1 MTTKSPNSRIGTPVD
16 RAPKAPTNARSGP
29 ASQQARSW
37 VATAAIIAIILAVV
51 TAALTVTHTPA
62 QAQSAVLTSNTGQ
75 TAHSTG
81 QPLTSTGA
89 KRAQAF
95 TLLATAS
102 TAGYTVDS
110 IGIAFHTIG
119 DTSTVDD
126 DLTVTLNAN
135 SSGSPGDVLCTLS
148 NPSTFS
154 ASGVHTFDAPTTGTA
169 CPLLTQNKTYFA
181 VIARANSNTDTISL
195 NTTAAT
201 DEDSGGA
208 TGWSIS
214 NIRKWYTNQWGTTTG
229 ESHQIEIKGILG
241 HHATGVPTITG
252 TPETEQ
258 TLTANT
264 SGIADDDG
272 LTNQNFSYKWV
283 RIDGEDET
291 EINGATSST
300 YTLTKDDAY
309 KQVKVKVTFN
319 DDLGNPEGPLS
330 SLPSGIIIPAD
341 ILVSNTGKTSDSG
354 GYLLNASF
362 PKTAQEFTTGAN
374 DDGYTLSFIGFSF
387 DNISDTSTAGT
398 DLQVTLNE
406 VDTDGNPGDPLC
418 TFTDPSGFSASGIQT
433 FAAPTTGT
441 TCPTLTKE
449 TQYFAVVER
458 IQVSGT
464 SSITIDG
471 TGSDSQ
477 DTGAAAGWSIGNTSR
492 TLSGTTW
499 VPFTYSY
506 QIAVRGFAGLPNNAA
521 RGVPTISGTPRVDD
535 TLTADTSG
543 IADDDGLTNMNFSYK
558 WVRID
563 GEDETEINGATSSTY
578 TLTKDDA
585 YKQVKVKVTFND
597 DLGNPEGPLSSLPS
611 GIIIPADILVSN
623 TGKTS
628 DSGGYL
634 LNASFPKTAQ
644 EFTTGANDDGYT
656 LSFIGF
662 SFDNISDTSTAGT
675 DLQVT
680 LNEVDTDGN
689 PGDPLCTFEDP
700 ISFSAS
706 GVQTFQVPTGT
717 TCPTLTKETKY
728 FAVVE
733 RIQVSGTSS
742 ITIDGTGSD
751 SQDTGAAAGWSI
763 GNTSRTLS
771 GTTWVPFTYSYQIA
785 VRGVAV
791 PTTAAPTA
799 TIATTS
805 DLIPSDLTGN
815 KFRLIFLT
823 HSGQGVT
830 SADIATYNTYVQSQA
845 NASSAL
851 ATIKV
856 HSSDFRVLAST
867 EAVDARDNT
876 GTTHT
881 DDEPGVPIYWLNG
894 SKVADDYADLY
905 DGSWDDEANPT
916 RRDGNTVSP
925 GQVWTGSNNDG
936 TENRNAS
943 PDRTKG
949 LGGNPVVRIGHLNNS
964 TAGNDPLHA
973 AASLSRALTTLPFYA
988 LSPVFV
994 VPPKVN
1000 SVALTSDPNDD
1011 SRTGDDDTYAID
1023 DTLEATVS
1031 FNVAADITGSPELT
1045 LLFGTAEKTA
1055 SCAAATNTTIMVC
1068 SYTVVLNDTA
1078 PLGVGVKAN
1087 SLTLNGGTI
1096 TETGET
1102 TSVSLAHDAVGLQ
1115 SGHEVD
1121 AIRPTLVTTGPN
1133 APKTS
1138 TNGSKI
1144 ILTFSESVGSFDR
1157 SKITIMIPS
1166 TTTTLATNGGRV
1178 NGSTVELD
1186 LTTAVLVTSAAI
1198 TVELATDAVEDNAGN
1213 GNLALAATSISNNV
1227 AAVADV
1233 PTALTAVPAPD
1244 TTPQLAFDLSWT
1256 APASD
1261 GGSAITKHQHRHKT
1275 GSNAFGAWTD
1285 IPDSTATEANATSYT
1300 VKGLTANNPPTTFTF
1315 EVQAINANGD
1325 SGESN
1330 QASATVDVPDTTFP
1344 TLTEGN
1350 QKITVQWPT
1359 PDNNGSAILRYQI
1372 QQAQT
1377 VAEFTTHTE
1386 WTNIQNS
1393 GPGETNANS
1402 YTVTGLTNG
1411 ILYSFGIRA
1420 VNSVG
1425 TGRNSYS
1432 DEVIPGTIPDAPTGL
1447 TAEPGDGQV
1456 RLQWTAP
1463 ISDGGNTITGY
1474 EYQQKTSSTPFGS
1487 GINISGSN
1495 ANTTEHM
1502 VTGLTNGTNYTFRV
1516 RAKNP
1521 MGEGLPSNEASA
1533 TPVTV
1538 PSVPQNFT
1546 LTPGNGQV
1554 RLEWTVPASDGG
1566 STILRYEYR
1575 HKAGTDSFI
1584 TWTTVPSSN
1593 INTTQYTVTGV
1604 INGTLYTFEIRAAT
1618 ATTKGM
1624 GASETTTPMAV
1635 APDAP
1640 RQLSTRSQNQAIE
1653 LTWQTPLD
1661 NGGSPITRYEYR
1673 RRTGNGPF
1681 GTWMNIPNS
1690 GVTGLN
1696 ATSYTVT
1703 GLTNGTSYH
1712 FKLRAVNNADESA
1725 ASNEALGIPQA
1736 ITTPDKPRG
1745 GQLSSGDGKVI
1756 VQWVEPLR
1764 DGGTPILHYEY
1775 CLRQKSQCNGHWVE
1789 IPDSAPGGDNHGL
1802 YEITRSNGTFTR
1814 VYLRAVND
1822 QGAGHSFDYSAVPL
1836 AGAPA
1841 APTNLRAE
1849 ALSSEYVKI
1858 SWNEP
1863 RARSGATIIG
1873 YSLEHSRD
1881 GVTWARDPYC
1891 QFPYCEQQ
1899 YLAHERHPRGTNS
1912 IITRIGEEAT
1922 LYYRIRTFFHTNT
1935 PTIVNDIDFSRGAS
1949 PSSPIIT
1956 VTTVGATGILALPT
1970 IGVTGGHGREG
1981 ANDVIVFDLWITGH
1995 QQRTTPV
2002 TVIYRTVDL
2011 RARAG
2016 SDYSTRSGLLT
2027 FTPTDTEKTVSVP
2040 IIDDAV
2046 EDSGEEFI
2054 LRLSNA
2060 SGALIA
2066 RAGAFGTITNT
2077 EESLTGFT
2085 LVDAAT
2091 ETDIGG
2097 VDDGD
2102 TVTLDDPADGQ
2113 YGIRVETAPE
2123 TGVNSVRLELSG
2135 AKTITRTDNDAPY
2148 TLYANGGEGLPPGT
2162 YTLQA
2167 TAYPKAD
2174 RGGNA
2179 LQSISVSFTVAEATE
2194 EAEDEPSLTAT
2205 FPVSPFQSTRHRG
2218 DGDRP
2223 QVIATFSLPVK
2234 PFEKTTPS
2242 VSLTGATVRSVSQHQ
2257 EEGLENAWIFFLDPE
2272 DNEDIVFTLVA
2283 GQSCDAGGICT
2294 QDGAT
2299 LSQGV
2304 ARTLPGPEQEE
2315 QNTPATGI
2323 PTISGTPQ
2331 VGETLTANTSGISD
2345 AEGLTN
2351 VSYRYQWTAGGSD
2364 IENATGSS
2372 HLLTSSQQGQTV
2384 QVKVTFTDDA
2394 DNQESLTSA
2403 ETLEV
2408 AAKPNTAAAGDPT
2421 ISGTPQVEQTL
2432 TADTSAIYDANGLNN
2447 VSYQYQWLRDDADIA
2462 GQTNSTYELVSA
2474 DEDRTIKVRV
2484 TFTDEAG
2491 NAESLTSTA
2500 TTAVAA
2506 RPAPVDAL
2514 TASFANVPADH
2525 NGGNFTFQ
2533 LIFSENVDTGYAR
2546 IQNDAFTV
2554 SGGSIA
2560 SASRM
2565 TQGSNQIW
2573 NVEVDP
2579 TGNGA
2584 VTITLPETTDCDAT
2598 GAICTDDSRKLS
2610 HPTSA
2615 IVAGPPAI
2623 SVSDANVQEAE
2634 GAVLNFS
2641 VTLSH
2646 PSTRTVTVDYA
2657 TSDGTAVAGSDYT
2670 AASGA
2675 LTFTAG
2681 DTSQTVQVTVLTDSD
2696 DESDETITLTLS
2708 NPSQA
2713 TLDDGTGAGT
2723 IENGESSSGTQEDP
2737 PAEDPPAETP
2747 AVLLTASFANVPADH
2762 NGSNFTFQ
2770 LSFSEN
2776 VEAGYARIR
2785 DHAFTVTGAT
2795 IDSASRITQGSNQ
2808 GWNVEVNPTGNEAI
2822 TITLPETTNCSDD
2835 EAICTDDERM
2845 LSHSTE
2851 ERVEGPPA
2859 ISVSDATVQEA
2870 EGATLEFSVTL
2881 SHASSRTVTVSYAT
2895 QDVTATAG
2903 PDYTAAS
2910 GALTF
2915 TAGDLSQTVE
2925 VTVLTD
2931 SEDEG
2936 QETLTLTLSN
2946 PSQATL
2952 DDATGTGTIENGE
2965 SSSGT
2970 QEDPPVVLLTASFSN
2985 MPATHN
2991 GSEFTF
2997 DLAFSEDF
3005 PLSYVTLRDDAF
3017 TVDGGNVENA
3027 QRKVP
3032 GSNQTWTITVKPLG
3046 TGTISITLP
3055 ETTDCN
3061 ATGAICTDDERK
3073 LSNSTPASIA
3083 GPQ

>member
-1 MTTKSPNSRIGTPVD
+1 MTTKSPNSRIGIPVD

-29 ASQQARSW
+29 ASQRARSW
-37 VATAAIIAIILAVV
+37 VATAAIIAIVLAVV

-62 QAQSAVLTSNTGQ
+62 QAQSAVLISNTGQ
-75 TAHSTG
+75 TADSGGQALNST
-81 QPLTSTGA
+81 TA

-95 TLLATAS
+95 TLSATAS
-102 TAGYTVDS
+102 ADGYTVTS

-119 DTSTVDD
+119 NTGTAGS

-135 SSGSPGDVLCTLS
+135 NLGSPGTALCTFS
-148 NPSTFS
+148 NPSTFT
-154 ASGVHTFDAPTTGTA
+154 ASGVHTFLAPSTGTT

-181 VIARANSNTDTISL
+181 VIEGANNTDTISL
-195 NTTAAT
+195 NTTSSVN
-201 DEDSGGA
+201 EDSGGA
-208 TGWSIS
+208 TGWSIG
-214 NIRKWYTNQWGTTTG
+214 NNRHEYTTSWDSPST
-229 ESHQIEIKGILG
+229 ESHQIEITGNEG
-241 HHATGVPTITG
+241 PPNNDATGVPTITG
-252 TPETEQ
+252 TPRVDE
-258 TLTANT
+258 TLTADT
-264 SGIADDDG
+264 SGIEDDDG
-272 LTNQNFSYKWV
+272 LTNQNFSYKWF
-283 RIDGEDET
+283 RFDGTDET
-291 EINGATSST
+291 EITGATGST
-300 YTLTKDDAY
+300 YDLTVDDTGQRIRVKVSFNDDRGFPEGPLSSVLTDPVNSPPTGAPKVAGETRVDQTLTVDTSAIEDVEGLDDVVYTYQWVHFDGTTDADISNATNATYELTETDLGQQIKVKVTFSDDRGNPEGPISSLPTDAVAPSNLLVSNTAQAPNSGLILNNALPRQAQGFKTGINEDGYTIDSIGLALHFSDTATAGADLQVTLNEKNNSNQPGDTLCTLTDPATFTDEAVNEFQAPGTCPTLTKETTYFVVIERVNISGSSTISTAKTSSDAEDTGSAATWSIDDVGFVGDATVWDQSLLSGDAFQIEVKATLY
-309 KQVKVKVTFN
+309 VEQNPTVSNTAQAPNSGLILNNALPRQAQGFKTGKNPDDYTLSSIGLALHFSDTATAGADLQVTLNEKNNSNQPGDTLCTLTDPATFTDEAVNEFQAPGTCPTLTKETTYFVVIERVNISGSSTISTAKTSSDAEDTGSAATWSIDDVGFVGDATVWDQSLLNGDAFQIEVKATLYTDNNAATGGPTITGTPRVGEVLTADTSAIEDDDGLSNVSYVYQWLHVDGMDEADISDATKSTYRLTIDDVGKTIKVKVTFN
-319 DDLGNPEGPLS
+319 DDLGSAEGPLFS
-330 SLPSGIIIPAD
+330 VPTEAISEGI
-341 ILVSNTGKTSDSG
+341 
-354 GYLLNASF
+354 
-362 PKTAQEFTTGAN
+362 
-374 DDGYTLSFIGFSF
+374 TLS
-387 DNISDTSTAGT
+387 A
-398 DLQVTLNE
+398 
-406 VDTDGNPGDPLC
+406 
-418 TFTDPSGFSASGIQT
+418 
-433 FAAPTTGT
+433 
-441 TCPTLTKE
+441 
-449 TQYFAVVER
+449 
-458 IQVSGT
+458 
-464 SSITIDG
+464 
-471 TGSDSQ
+471 
-477 DTGAAAGWSIGNTSR
+477 
-492 TLSGTTW
+492 
-499 VPFTYSY
+499 
-506 QIAVRGFAGLPNNAA
+506 
-521 RGVPTISGTPRVDD
+521 
-535 TLTADTSG
+535 
-543 IADDDGLTNMNFSYK
+543 
-558 WVRID
+558 
-563 GEDETEINGATSSTY
+563 
-578 TLTKDDA
+578 
-585 YKQVKVKVTFND
+585 
-597 DLGNPEGPLSSLPS
+597 
-611 GIIIPADILVSN
+611 
-623 TGKTS
+623 
-628 DSGGYL
+628 
-634 LNASFPKTAQ
+634 
-644 EFTTGANDDGYT
+644 
-656 LSFIGF
+656 
-662 SFDNISDTSTAGT
+662 
-675 DLQVT
+675 
-680 LNEVDTDGN
+680 
-689 PGDPLCTFEDP
+689 
-700 ISFSAS
+700 
-706 GVQTFQVPTGT
+706 
-717 TCPTLTKETKY
+717 
-728 FAVVE
+728 
-733 RIQVSGTSS
+733 
-742 ITIDGTGSD
+742 
-751 SQDTGAAAGWSI
+751 
-763 GNTSRTLS
+763 
-771 GTTWVPFTYSYQIA
+771 
-785 VRGVAV
+785 
-791 PTTAAPTA
+791 
-799 TIATTS
+799 TS
-805 DLIPSDLTGN
+805 DLIPTDIMGDR
-815 KFRLIFLT
+815 FRLIFIT
-823 HSGQGVT
+823 YQGHAAT
-830 SADIATYNTYVQSQA
+830 STDIENYNAYVQSQA
-845 NASSAL
+845 NASNAL
-851 ATIKV
+851 AGIKA
-856 HSSDFRVLAST
+856 HSSSFRVLGST
-867 EAVDARDNT
+867 ADVDARDNT
-876 GTTHT
+876 YTTYT

-894 SKVADDYADLY
+894 NKVADDYADLY

-916 RRDGNTVSP
+916 LRNGNTTSP
-925 GQVWTGSNNDG
+925 TVIWTGSSTNG
-936 TENRNAS
+936 TELIA
-943 PDRTKG
+943 T
-949 LGGNPVVRIGHLNNS
+949 GNV
-964 TAGNDPLHA
+964 
-973 AASLSRALTTLPFYA
+973 SRALGKSFVQTGRLNHDPGGPLETNLASDPAIEDFRYYA

-994 VPPKVN
+994 VPPRVN

-1031 FNVAADITGSPELT
+1031 FNVATDITGSPELT

-1055 SCAAATNTTIMVC
+1055 SCAAATNTTTMVC

-1078 PLGVGVKAN
+1078 LLGVGVKAN

-1300 VKGLTANNPPTTFTF
+1300 VKGLTATNPPTTFTF

-1661 NGGSPITRYEYR
+1661 NGGSPITRYEYQQ
-1673 RRTGNGPF
+1673 RTGNGQF

-1725 ASNEALGIPQA
+1725 ASNEALGIPQP

-1949 PSSPIIT
+1949 PSSPIMT

-1970 IGVTGGHGREG
+1970 IGVTGSYGREG
-1981 ANDVIVFDLWITGH
+1981 TNDVIVFDLWITGH

-2011 RARAG
+2011 RAQAG

-2027 FTPTDTEKTVSVP
+2027 FSPTDTEKTVSVP

-2054 LRLSNA
+2054 LQLSNA

-2085 LVDAAT
+2085 LVNAAT
-2091 ETDIGG
+2091 ETDVGPI
-2097 VDDGD
+2097 DHDS
-2102 TVTLDDPADGQ
+2102 TVELTDPTNGQ
-2113 YGIRVETAPE
+2113 YGIRVDTVPD
-2123 TGVNSVRLELSG
+2123 TGIESVRLQLFG
-2135 AKTITRTDNDAPY
+2135 AKTVTRTDNEAPY
-2148 TLYANGGEGLPPGT
+2148 TLYAQGGEALPAGT

-2167 TAYPKAD
+2167 TAYPQAD
-2174 RGGNA
+2174 RVGNA
-2179 LQSISVSFTVAEATE
+2179 LESISISFTVTEAPE
-2194 EAEDEPSLTAT
+2194 ETAALSAS
-2205 FPVSPFQSTRHRG
+2205 FPGSRFTSNSHSG
-2218 DGDRP
+2218 SDDRP
-2223 QVIATFSLPVK
+2223 QVIVTFSEAVDS
-2234 PFEKTTPS
+2234 FDKTTPS
-2242 VSLTGATVRSVSQHQ
+2242 VSVTNGAISSFQAHT
-2257 EEGLENAWIFFLDPE
+2257 EAGLDNAYVFFLTPNG
-2272 DNEDIVFTLVA
+2272 NEDVVITFFPDQA
-2283 GQSCDAGGICT
+2283 CASGGICT
-2294 QDGAT
+2294 ADGTT
-2299 LSQGV
+2299 LSQV
-2304 ARTLPGPEQEE
+2304 PTALTIPGP
-2315 QNTPATGI
+2315 
-2323 PTISGTPQ
+2323 
-2331 VGETLTANTSGISD
+2331 
-2345 AEGLTN
+2345 
-2351 VSYRYQWTAGGSD
+2351 
-2364 IENATGSS
+2364 
-2372 HLLTSSQQGQTV
+2372 
-2384 QVKVTFTDDA
+2384 
-2394 DNQESLTSA
+2394 
-2403 ETLEV
+2403 
-2408 AAKPNTAAAGDPT
+2408 
-2421 ISGTPQVEQTL
+2421 VE
-2432 TADTSAIYDANGLNN
+2432 
-2447 VSYQYQWLRDDADIA
+2447 
-2462 GQTNSTYELVSA
+2462 
-2474 DEDRTIKVRV
+2474 
-2484 TFTDEAG
+2484 
-2491 NAESLTSTA
+2491 A
-2500 TTAVAA
+2500 TTTS
-2506 RPAPVDAL
+2506 PI
-2514 TASFANVPADH
+2514 TASFANMPADH
-2525 NGGNFTFQ
+2525 DGTSSFTFQ
-2533 LIFSENVDTGYAR
+2533 LNFSENVNAGYAK
-2546 IQNDAFTV
+2546 IKDHAFTV
-2554 SGGSIA
+2554 TGGHVNN
-2560 SASRM
+2560 ASRI
-2565 TQGSNQIW
+2565 TRGSNQGW
-2573 NVEVDP
+2573 NVTVEPDD
-2579 TGNGA
+2579 NGP
-2584 VTITLPETTDCDAT
+2584 VSITLPATTDCTANR
-2598 GAICTDDSRKLS
+2598 AICTDDDRKLS

-2615 IVAGPPAI
+2615 TVAGPPAI
-2623 SVSDANVQEAE
+2623 SVSDASVQEAQ
-2634 GAVLNFS
+2634 GALLNFT

-2646 PSTRTVTVDYA
+2646 ASSRTVTVAYA
-2657 TSDGTAVAGSDYT
+2657 TSDGTATAGSDYT
-2670 AASGA
+2670 TASGT
-2675 LTFTAG
+2675 LTFNAG
-2681 DTSQTVQVTVLTDSD
+2681 DTSKTVQVAVITDSD
-2696 DESDETITLTLS
+2696 DEGQETLTLTLS
-2708 NPSQA
+2708 NPVSA
-2713 TLDDGTGAGT
+2713 TLADATGSGT
-2723 IENGESSSGTQEDP
+2723 IENGDSPSVTEEDP
-2737 PAEDPPAETP
+2737 PTEDPVP
-2747 AVLLTASFANVPADH
+2747 LTASFANVPADH

-2822 TITLPETTNCSDD
+2822 TITLPETTDCSTSG
-2835 EAICTDDERM
+2835 AICTDDSRK
-2845 LSHSTE
+2845 LSHPTSAT
-2851 ERVEGPPA
+2851 VAGPPA
-2859 ISVSDATVQEA
+2859 ISIDDATVQEA
-2870 EGATLEFSVTL
+2870 EGAVLEFTVSL
-2881 SHASSRTVTVSYAT
+2881 GHASSRTVTVAYAT
-2895 QDVTATAG
+2895 SDGTATSG
-2903 PDYTAAS
+2903 SDYTATS
-2910 GALTF
+2910 GTLTF
-2915 TAGDLSQTVE
+2915 NAGDTSQTVL
-2925 VTVLTD
+2925 VAVLTD
-2931 SEDEG
+2931 SDEEG

-2946 PSQATL
+2946 ASQATL
-2952 DDATGTGTIENGE
+2952 ADATGTGTIENGE
-2965 SSSGT
+2965 STGT
-2970 QEDPPVVLLTASFSN
+2970 QEDPPAEDPPVVLLTASFSN

-3032 GSNQTWTITVKPLG
+3032 GNNQTWTITVKPLG
-3046 TGTISITLP
+3046 AGTISITLP

>member
-16 RAPKAPTNARSGP
+16 RAPKAPTNARGGP
-29 ASQQARSW
+29 ASQRARSW
-37 VATAAIIAIILAVV
+37 AATAAIIAIVLAVV

-102 TAGYTVDS
+102 ADGYTVTS

-126 DLTVTLNAN
+126 DLTVKLNAN
-135 SSGSPGDVLCTLS
+135 SSSGHPGNVLCTLS

-181 VIARANSNTDTISL
+181 VIERANNNTDTISL
-195 NTTAAT
+195 NTTAST

-214 NIRKWYTNQWGTTTG
+214 NIRKWYTTQWGTTTG
-229 ESHQIEIKGILG
+229 ESHQIEITG
-241 HHATGVPTITG
+241 HEGPPNNSAAGVPTISG
-252 TPETEQ
+252 TPRVDE
-258 TLTANT
+258 TLTADT
-264 SGIADDDG
+264 SGIEDADG
-272 LTNQNFSYKWV
+272 LTNQNFSYKWF
-283 RIDGEDET
+283 RFDGTDET
-291 EINGATSST
+291 VITGAASST
-300 YTLTKDDAY
+300 YTLTNADAG
-309 KQVKVKVTFN
+309 QQIRVKVSFN
-319 DDLGNPEGPLS
+319 DDLGNAEGPTQSELTETI
-330 SLPSGIIIPAD
+330 LAAD
-341 ILVSNTGKTSDSG
+341 VLVSNTGQTPDGSFSIV
-354 GYLLNASF
+354 NAV
-362 PKTAQEFTTGAN
+362 PRQAQEFTTGIN
-374 DDGYTLSFIGFSF
+374 EDGYTVDSIGFTL
-387 DNISDTSTAGT
+387 ILSDTATAGA

-406 VDTDGNPGDPLC
+406 KNGSNQPDDALC
-418 TFTDPSGFSASGIQT
+418 TLTDPAT
-433 FAAPTTGT
+433 FTTGAVNEFEAPG

-449 TQYFAVVER
+449 TAYFVVIER
-458 IQVSGT
+458 VNISG
-464 SSITIDG
+464 SSTISTAKTESDAEDA
-471 TGSDSQ
+471 GS
-477 DTGAAAGWSIGNTSR
+477 TANWSIADAGFVGST
-492 TLSGTTW
+492 TTW
-499 VPFTYSY
+499 GQTLLGGDAFQIVVKGIVYS
-506 QIAVRGFAGLPNNAA
+506 
-521 RGVPTISGTPRVDD
+521 
-535 TLTADTSG
+535 
-543 IADDDGLTNMNFSYK
+543 
-558 WVRID
+558 
-563 GEDETEINGATSSTY
+563 EHST
-578 TLTKDDA
+578 T
-585 YKQVKVKVTFND
+585 
-597 DLGNPEGPLSSLPS
+597 
-611 GIIIPADILVSN
+611 VSN
-623 TGKTS
+623 TGQTPDGS
-628 DSGGYL
+628 FSIV
-634 LNASFPKTAQ
+634 NAVPRQAQ
-644 EFTTGANDDGYT
+644 EFTTGINEDGYT
-656 LSFIGF
+656 VDSIGF
-662 SFDNISDTSTAGT
+662 TLILSDTATAGA

-680 LNEVDTDGN
+680 LNEKNGSN
-689 PGDPLCTFEDP
+689 QPGDALCTLTDPATFTTGAVNEFEAP
-700 ISFSAS
+700 
-706 GVQTFQVPTGT
+706 G
-717 TCPTLTKETKY
+717 TCPTLTKETAY
-728 FAVVE
+728 FVVIE
-733 RIQVSGTSS
+733 RVNISGSSTISTAKTESDAEDAGSTANWSIADAGFVGSTTTWGQTLLGGDAFQIVVKATRRYTDNNIATGAPTITGTPRVGEVLTADTSAIEDDDGLSNVSYVYQWLHVDGMDEAAISDATKSTYRL
-742 ITIDGTGSD
+742 TIDDVDKNIKVKVTFD
-751 SQDTGAAAGWSI
+751 DDL
-763 GNTSRTLS
+763 GNAEGPLFS
-771 GTTWVPFTYSYQIA
+771 
-785 VRGVAV
+785 V
-791 PTTAAPTA
+791 PTEAISEGITLAA
-799 TIATTS
+799 TS
-805 DLIPSDLTGN
+805 DLIPTDLAGDR
-815 KFRLIFLT
+815 FRLIFIT
-823 HSGQGVT
+823 YQGHAAT
-830 SADIATYNTYVQSQA
+830 STDIENYNTYVQSQA
-845 NASSAL
+845 TASNAL
-851 ATIKV
+851 AGIKT
-856 HSSDFRVLAST
+856 HSSSFRVLGST
-867 EAVDARDNT
+867 ADVDARDNT
-876 GTTHT
+876 YTTYT

-894 SKVADDYADLY
+894 NKVADDYADLY

-916 RRDGNTVSP
+916 FRDGNTTSP
-925 GQVWTGSNNDG
+925 TVIWTGSKTNG
-936 TENRNAS
+936 TEWIETGS
-943 PDRTKG
+943 
-949 LGGNPVVRIGHLNNS
+949 V
-964 TAGNDPLHA
+964 
-973 AASLSRALTTLPFYA
+973 SRALGESYVQTGRLNHDPGGPLETNLASDPAIEDFRYYA

-994 VPPKVN
+994 IPSRVN

-1078 PLGVGVKAN
+1078 LLGVGVKAN

-1213 GNLALAATSISNNV
+1213 GNLALAATSISDNV

-1315 EVQAINANGD
+1315 EVQAVNANGD

-1495 ANTTEHM
+1495 ANTTEHT

-1521 MGEGLPSNEASA
+1521 MGEGLPSNEAST

-1554 RLEWTVPASDGG
+1554 RLEWTAPASDGG
-1566 STILRYEYR
+1566 SAILRYEYR
-1575 HKAGTDSFI
+1575 HKAGADSFT
-1584 TWTTVPSSN
+1584 TWTNVPGSN
-1593 INTTQYTVTGV
+1593 VNTTQYTVTGL

-1640 RQLSTRSQNQAIE
+1640 RELSTRSQNQAIE
-1653 LTWQTPLD
+1653 LTWRTPLD
-1661 NGGSPITRYEYR
+1661 NGGSPITRYEYQQ
-1673 RRTGNGPF
+1673 RTGNGPF
-1681 GTWMNIPNS
+1681 GTWMDIPNS

-1912 IITRIGEEAT
+1912 IITRIGEDAT

-1956 VTTVGATGILALPT
+1956 VTTVGATGILPLPT

-2027 FTPTDTEKTVSVP
+2027 FAPTDTEKTVSVP

-2085 LVDAAT
+2085 LVNAAT

-2113 YGIRVETAPE
+2113 YGIRVETMPE
-2123 TGVNSVRLELSG
+2123 TGVNSVRVKLSG
-2135 AKTITRTDNDAPY
+2135 AKTVTRTDNDAPY
-2148 TLYANGGEGLPPGT
+2148 TLYAQGGEGLPPGA
-2162 YTLQA
+2162 YMLQA

-2194 EAEDEPSLTAT
+2194 ETEDEPSLIAT
-2205 FPVSPFQSTRHRG
+2205 FPLSPFQSTRHRG

-2223 QVIATFSLPVK
+2223 QVIVTFSLPVQS
-2234 PFEKTTPS
+2234 FDKTTPS
-2242 VSLTGATVRSVSQHQ
+2242 VSLTGATVRSVSQH
-2257 EEGLENAWIFFLDPE
+2257 
-2272 DNEDIVFTLVA
+2272 
-2283 GQSCDAGGICT
+2283 
-2294 QDGAT
+2294 
-2299 LSQGV
+2299 
-2304 ARTLPGPEQEE
+2304 
-2315 QNTPATGI
+2315 
-2323 PTISGTPQ
+2323 
-2331 VGETLTANTSGISD
+2331 
-2345 AEGLTN
+2345 
-2351 VSYRYQWTAGGSD
+2351 
-2364 IENATGSS
+2364 
-2372 HLLTSSQQGQTV
+2372 
-2384 QVKVTFTDDA
+2384 
-2394 DNQESLTSA
+2394 
-2403 ETLEV
+2403 
-2408 AAKPNTAAAGDPT
+2408 
-2421 ISGTPQVEQTL
+2421 
-2432 TADTSAIYDANGLNN
+2432 
-2447 VSYQYQWLRDDADIA
+2447 
-2462 GQTNSTYELVSA
+2462 
-2474 DEDRTIKVRV
+2474 
-2484 TFTDEAG
+2484 
-2491 NAESLTSTA
+2491 
-2500 TTAVAA
+2500 
-2506 RPAPVDAL
+2506 
-2514 TASFANVPADH
+2514 
-2525 NGGNFTFQ
+2525 
-2533 LIFSENVDTGYAR
+2533 
-2546 IQNDAFTV
+2546 
-2554 SGGSIA
+2554 
-2560 SASRM
+2560 
-2565 TQGSNQIW
+2565 
-2573 NVEVDP
+2573 
-2579 TGNGA
+2579 
-2584 VTITLPETTDCDAT
+2584 
-2598 GAICTDDSRKLS
+2598 
-2610 HPTSA
+2610 
-2615 IVAGPPAI
+2615 
-2623 SVSDANVQEAE
+2623 
-2634 GAVLNFS
+2634 
-2641 VTLSH
+2641 
-2646 PSTRTVTVDYA
+2646 
-2657 TSDGTAVAGSDYT
+2657 
-2670 AASGA
+2670 
-2675 LTFTAG
+2675 
-2681 DTSQTVQVTVLTDSD
+2681 
-2696 DESDETITLTLS
+2696 
-2708 NPSQA
+2708 
-2713 TLDDGTGAGT
+2713 
-2723 IENGESSSGTQEDP
+2723 
-2737 PAEDPPAETP
+2737 
-2747 AVLLTASFANVPADH
+2747 
-2762 NGSNFTFQ
+2762 
-2770 LSFSEN
+2770 
-2776 VEAGYARIR
+2776 
-2785 DHAFTVTGAT
+2785 
-2795 IDSASRITQGSNQ
+2795 
-2808 GWNVEVNPTGNEAI
+2808 
-2822 TITLPETTNCSDD
+2822 
-2835 EAICTDDERM
+2835 
-2845 LSHSTE
+2845 
-2851 ERVEGPPA
+2851 
-2859 ISVSDATVQEA
+2859 
-2870 EGATLEFSVTL
+2870 
-2881 SHASSRTVTVSYAT
+2881 
-2895 QDVTATAG
+2895 
-2903 PDYTAAS
+2903 
-2910 GALTF
+2910 
-2915 TAGDLSQTVE
+2915 
-2925 VTVLTD
+2925 
-2931 SEDEG
+2931 
-2936 QETLTLTLSN
+2936 
-2946 PSQATL
+2946 
-2952 DDATGTGTIENGE
+2952 
-2965 SSSGT
+2965 
-2970 QEDPPVVLLTASFSN
+2970 
-2985 MPATHN
+2985 
-2991 GSEFTF
+2991 
-2997 DLAFSEDF
+2997 
-3005 PLSYVTLRDDAF
+3005 
-3017 TVDGGNVENA
+3017 
-3027 QRKVP
+3027 
-3032 GSNQTWTITVKPLG
+3032 
-3046 TGTISITLP
+3046 
-3055 ETTDCN
+3055 
-3061 ATGAICTDDERK
+3061 
-3073 LSNSTPASIA
+3073 
-3083 GPQ
+3083 